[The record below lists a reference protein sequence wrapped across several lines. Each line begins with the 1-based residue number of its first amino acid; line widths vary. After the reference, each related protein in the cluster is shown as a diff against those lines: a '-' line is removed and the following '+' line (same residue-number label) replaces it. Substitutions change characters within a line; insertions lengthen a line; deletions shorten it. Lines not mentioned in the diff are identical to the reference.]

1 MSLEINYIKELYMK
15 FIKKLMQLSINL
27 RIAYSHSTGL
37 VILCTN
43 FNEGLVLKPGETK
56 QLASL
61 IGAYGIQVEENFY
74 LKNNSDLII
83 QICNIR
89 LNDNILCSE
98 IWEI

>member
-1 MSLEINYIKELYMK
+1 MK
-15 FIKKLMQLSINL
+15 FIKNLMQLSINL
-27 RIAYSHSTGL
+27 RIAYSHATGL

-74 LKNNSDLII
+74 LKNNSDITI
-83 QICNIR
+83 KIYNIR
-89 LNDNILCSE
+89 LIGAVLYSE
-98 IWEI
+98 IWENLENS